1 MSYHVCNKV
10 KVRGRVDLRDDY
22 GVDIAG
28 FQLRF
33 VSRQRQIRE
42 RQASVPLLS
51 SPLELSQSL
60 RH

>member
-10 KVRGRVDLRDDY
+10 KVRGRVDLGDDY
-22 GVDIAG
+22 GVDIAR

-60 RH
+60 RR

>member
-1 MSYHVCNKV
+1 MPYHVCNKV
-10 KVRGRVDLRDDY
+10 KIGGRVNLRDDY
-22 GVDIAG
+22 GVDIAR

-42 RQASVPLLS
+42 RQVSVPLPS
-51 SPLELSQSL
+51 SPLKLSQSL